1 MEWFKFFP
9 KEIAALTDGMTLEDY
24 AITLKLISRFAIT
37 NGRPIVDE
45 SLTILFPSCS
55 DRAKAVLHLVFSP
68 NNQGDGWIFE
78 PLMDQVDA
86 YRTRCEVNAKNRNSA
101 KKPQIDGESSTDG
114 ERMVD
119 ESSTN
124 RPKKKEERRK
134 KIEEDD
140 MGAVADASA
149 PESASPSVSSK
160 PAKKKKSSVPTIP
173 CPDDVDSV
181 DWEAWMAIRHDKD
194 LKSSTEGFLRATRR
208 EAAKCGLT
216 LQQAIEFCLP
226 RCWAGFTE
234 AYYRKAVKDGA
245 TPPAKKPLTPEES
258 HEYKRKV
265 AKMYGYPERL
275 LDVAAE
281 DRYSAEGS
289 SDLLS
294 AVLNTK
300 QGAA

>member
-101 KKPQIDGESSTDG
+101 KKPQIDGESSTDC
-114 ERMVD
+114 ERIVD

-134 KIEEDD
+134 KIEDVSS
-140 MGAVADASA
+140 GAVESSPA
-149 PESASPSVSSK
+149 PQQQPSSSQETTK
-160 PAKKKKSSVPTIP
+160 
-173 CPDDVDSV
+173 
-181 DWEAWMAIRHDKD
+181 
-194 LKSSTEGFLRATRR
+194 
-208 EAAKCGLT
+208 
-216 LQQAIEFCLP
+216 
-226 RCWAGFTE
+226 
-234 AYYRKAVKDGA
+234 
-245 TPPAKKPLTPEES
+245 KKPLGGDSRTMPLSEAVDSLSESWRKYAEQVRPDLDPQTTYTDFRFYWTDGKGAGTRRTVRGWNTSWQNWVKNQKAPKPGTTPVAAPKVLTPEQK
-258 HEYKRKV
+258 HEYKRTV
-265 AKMYGYPERL
+265 AKAYGFPDKY
-275 LDVAAE
+275 LDAAAE
-281 DRYSAEGS
+281 GRYSVDSGEDLMS
-289 SDLLS
+289 S
-294 AVLNTK
+294 VLQTK